1 VFHSK
6 MWNWYTK
13 DRTGNMCS
21 VGGTCGR
28 GNNEWWRLKWGN
40 MVDGLYSLMWIRTK
54 KPLAV
59 ALSGVGSGVN
69 GREDGGDLT
78 NV

>member
-1 VFHSK
+1 
-6 MWNWYTK
+6 
-13 DRTGNMCS
+13 
-21 VGGTCGR
+21 
-28 GNNEWWRLKWGN
+28 